1 MASAAPAELAL
12 SCRVYMNV
20 VIYVPRLAFPLSDQL
35 LANFSPVMPCRNKQ
49 QHRGCRDILAW
60 CEIVSPSAAGLPD
73 DGGSRRNTVRHL
85 RYIREG
91 KGGQN
96 GIDPVGSIIIITITI
111 ELNCDIFKLMAKVGY
126 RRRLAIRPELQTVGS
141 TDRRP
146 FH

>member
-1 MASAAPAELAL
+1 MDPGE
-12 SCRVYMNV
+12 
-20 VIYVPRLAFPLSDQL
+20 
-35 LANFSPVMPCRNKQ
+35 
-49 QHRGCRDILAW
+49 
-60 CEIVSPSAAGLPD
+60 
-73 DGGSRRNTVRHL
+73 NTVRHF